1 MINFKGAIFDLDGT
15 LLDSMGVWEKIDID
29 FLAKRNLSVPENY
42 TSEISALSFRKTA
55 EYTIDRFHLKETAED
70 LMKEW
75 NHMAAYE
82 YSHMITL
89 KPYAKE
95 YLATLKACGIRIGTA
110 TSLSGVLAKSALI
123 NHGIYNLFD
132 IQCETDEV
140 GKGKDSPDVFLL
152 AAEKLGVV
160 PEECIVFEDLL
171 AGICSAKKAG
181 MKKVFGIYDEYSK
194 EQAEEIQKAADG
206 YYYSFKDAPV
216 PQNVW

>member
-29 FLAKRNLSVPENY
+29 FLAKRNLSVPEDY
-42 TSEISALSFRKTA
+42 TREISALSFRKTA
-55 EYTIDRFHLKETAED
+55 EYTINRFHLKETAED

-75 NHMAAYE
+75 NYMAAYE
-82 YSHMITL
+82 YSHMIKL

-95 YLATLKACGIRIGTA
+95 YLTTLKSCGIRLGTA
-110 TSLSGVLAKSALI
+110 TSLSGVLAKPALI
-123 NHGIYNLFD
+123 NNGIYDLFD

-160 PEECIVFEDLL
+160 PKECIVFEDLF

-181 MKKVFGIYDEYSK
+181 MKVFGIYDKYSK

-216 PQNVW
+216 PQNIW